1 MRGKKDVKMK
11 RWGWIIF
18 VVVFALII
26 LKAISNDTHQ
36 DYSTVSPQT
45 ETNSAED
52 RIKKVWSL
60 QITPEYIIKTYGR
73 PNIIDSTEYDRPR
86 PPIPTKLLTYK
97 KERVRFIFLPDCV
110 FGAPPP
116 YKWKC
121 IGATDPEK
129 QVSLDLEEAFNRLS
143 SRKKK

>member
-1 MRGKKDVKMK
+1 MK

-18 VVVFALII
+18 VVVFAFL
-26 LKAISNDTHQ
+26 LWKANSHDTHQ
-36 DYSTVSPQT
+36 NNQTVSPQT
-45 ETNSAED
+45 GTSSAQD
-52 RIKKVWSL
+52 RIKQTWSL

-73 PNIIDSTEYDRPR
+73 PNVIDSTDYDRPR
-86 PPIPTKLLTYK
+86 PPIPTKVLTYK
-97 KERVRFIFLPDCV
+97 KERVRFIFLPDGV

-121 IGATDPEK
+121 IGATDPDM